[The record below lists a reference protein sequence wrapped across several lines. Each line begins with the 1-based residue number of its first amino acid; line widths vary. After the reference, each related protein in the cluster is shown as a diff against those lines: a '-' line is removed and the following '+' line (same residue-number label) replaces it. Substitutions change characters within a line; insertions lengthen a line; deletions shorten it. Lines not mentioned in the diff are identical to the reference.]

1 MIKSGIVKIKKIDD
15 FDNLY
20 VEQELSKIFKS
31 VIRWA
36 IVDINDDLTV
46 SVSFEE

>member
-36 IVDINDDLTV
+36 LVDINDDLTV

>member
-1 MIKSGIVKIKKIDD
+1 MIKSGIVKIKKIDG